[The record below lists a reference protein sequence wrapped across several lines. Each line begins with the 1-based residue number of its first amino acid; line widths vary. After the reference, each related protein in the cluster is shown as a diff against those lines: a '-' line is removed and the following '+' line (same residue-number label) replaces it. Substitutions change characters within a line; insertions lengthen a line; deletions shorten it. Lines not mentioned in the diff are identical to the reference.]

1 VKEAGQR
8 GCEVVTLSV
17 REDNPGARLF
27 YESMDWTEVSRSSEE
42 YHGSLPITYQKK
54 TSKQDESR

>member
-1 VKEAGQR
+1 MREAGQR
-8 GCEVVTLSV
+8 GCQVVTLSV

-27 YESMDWTEVSRSSEE
+27 YESMNWTEVSRSSQE
-42 YHGSLPITYQKK
+42 YHGSHSITYQKK